1 MTHEDIH
8 KLIDARISVALDA
21 RLSILETTLNN
32 QEEYRHE
39 SVENLIQQISA
50 VGSDVK
56 ALKQEFEKY
65 TSKVNFLEKDKD
77 TRDGWITWFI
87 RTVAGIII
95 VAVAFVLGIRIK

>member
-21 RLSILETTLNN
+21 RLSILETTLSN
-32 QEEYRHE
+32 QEEFRHR
-39 SVENLIQQISA
+39 SVENLIQHISA

-56 ALKQEFEKY
+56 DLKQEFKEY
-65 TSKVNFLEKDKD
+65 TSKVKFLEKDKD
-77 TRDGWITWFI
+77 TRDGWITWFL

-95 VAVAFVLGIRIK
+95 LALAFILGIRLK

>member
-1 MTHEDIH
+1 MTQEDIH
-8 KLIDARISVALDA
+8 KLIDARINVALDA

-56 ALKQEFEKY
+56 DLKQEFEKY
-65 TSKVNFLEKDKD
+65 TSKVIFLEKDKD

>member
-1 MTHEDIH
+1 VTHEDIH